1 MVTYMRNSGRF
12 NYSSLLSCRCSWIIE
27 RILIRCQD
35 NGSSR
40 YDDKEYFEL
49 ASKLRRE
56 KYIRVPLK
64 IGEQVTIK
72 VRNSP

>member
-1 MVTYMRNSGRF
+1 M
-12 NYSSLLSCRCSWIIE
+12 
-27 RILIRCQD
+27 IRCQD

-72 VRNSP
+72 VKNSP